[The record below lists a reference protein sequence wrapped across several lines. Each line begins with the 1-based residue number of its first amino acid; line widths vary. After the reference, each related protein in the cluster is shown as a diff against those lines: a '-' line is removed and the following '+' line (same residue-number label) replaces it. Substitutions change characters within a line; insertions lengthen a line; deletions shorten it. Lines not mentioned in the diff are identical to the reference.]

1 MLELI
6 IAFVIA
12 CSVLSIGMAL
22 HRMALGPTQADRIV
36 ALEILLAGGLA
47 LAIGASL
54 VTQRTV
60 FLDVGIGL
68 ALVGFVATIGWARL
82 LERSM
87 ADTPQPPH
95 AR

>member
-1 MLELI
+1 MLDL
-6 IAFVIA
+6 AVALTIA
-12 CSVLSIGMAL
+12 CAVLAIGIALYTMAF
-22 HRMALGPTQADRIV
+22 GPSQADRIV
-36 ALEILLAGGLA
+36 ALEILLAGALA

-82 LERSM
+82 LDR
-87 ADTPQPPH
+87 
-95 AR
+95 ARREP